1 MGLAPVLVDVVFEII
16 QRVNAQGTTILLVEQ
31 NALAALNVADYGYVL
46 ETGHIGL
53 EGPAKELADN
63 EDVRNAYLGLA

>member
-16 QRVNAQGTTILLVEQ
+16 ERVNAQGTTILLVEQ
-31 NALAALNVADYGYVL
+31 NALAALKIGNYAYVL

-53 EGPAKELADN
+53 QGPAADLADN
-63 EDVRNAYLGLA
+63 DEVRAAYLGI